1 MPDAYDELAESDFS
15 KARVREAL
23 SRIGG
28 FLSPGSRRLL
38 SLDEVRSIM
47 RIRGEEYRGVIAVPL
62 DRIVGSEGRY
72 RDFARGFLPKHDY
85 LKDRWVRVDSA
96 HYHDVILPP
105 IRLYELGGVYFVR
118 DGNHRVSVAKLQGA
132 LEIDAEVTSLSSA
145 IRLDPGMDMEDIRR
159 ALIDYEKREF
169 YALTLFGQVTDDLS
183 LDFTTPGCYDEVV
196 EHVLVHKYYLNQ
208 GSAEEMDFLTAL
220 DSWYK
225 TVYQPIASTIRDEHL
240 DARFPGRT
248 AGDLYLYIVKHWDEL
263 KRRYGLLYPAPE
275 AARDF
280 ATRYGAR
287 GALPASV
294 AALARLKGRLRAALD
309 AMARLLRR
317 GRRRE

>member
-1 MPDAYDELAESDFS
+1 MPDAYDDLAESDFS
-15 KARVREAL
+15 KARIREAL
-23 SRIGG
+23 ARIGG
-28 FLSPGSRRLL
+28 FLSPGHRRLL

-85 LKDRWVRVDSA
+85 LRDRWVKVDSA

-132 LEIDAEVTSLSSA
+132 LEIDAEVTSLSA
-145 IRLDPGMDMEDIRR
+145 AVRLDPGMDMEDIRR

-169 YALTLFGQVTDDLS
+169 YALTLFGQVTEDPE
-183 LDFTTPGCYDEVV
+183 LDFTTPGSYDEVV

-208 GSAEEMDFLTAL
+208 GSAEELDFVTAL

-225 TVYQPIASTIRDEHL
+225 TVYLPIAATIRDEHL
-240 DARFPGRT
+240 AARFPGRT
-248 AGDLYLYIVKHWDEL
+248 VGDLYLYIVKHWDEL
-263 KRRYGLLYPAPE
+263 KRRYGLHYPAPE

-280 ATRYGAR
+280 ATRYGAK
-287 GALPASV
+287 GARPA
-294 AALARLKGRLRAALD
+294 AAALLARLRAGLGALRGLV
-309 AMARLLRR
+309 
-317 GRRRE
+317 RRRRD